1 MGDVK
6 RAATVLTEA
15 GETAFMSAKY
25 SGRVVVL
32 PPAVPSALEEEEE
45 EDSAAARVRCA
56 VAWAS
61 RGGATERMT
70 SLAASR
76 SKSDDTMVAP
86 AS

>member
-25 SGRVVVL
+25 SGRVPVL
-32 PPAVPSALEEEEE
+32 PPAVPSGSEGE
-45 EDSAAARVRCA
+45 EDSAAERMRCA
-56 VAWAS
+56 VARAS
-61 RGGATERMT
+61 HGGTTERMT
-70 SLAASR
+70 SLAATR
-76 SKSDDTMVAP
+76 SGSDDTMVAP